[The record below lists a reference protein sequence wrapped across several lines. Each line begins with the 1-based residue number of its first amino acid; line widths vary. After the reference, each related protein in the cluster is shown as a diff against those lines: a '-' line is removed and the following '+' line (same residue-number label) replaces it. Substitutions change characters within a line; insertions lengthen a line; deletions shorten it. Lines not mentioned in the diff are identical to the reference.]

1 MFVIE
6 LNCEFRYYLFN
17 RNLTLFKKA
26 VDYLLTNERHAY
38 ILKKLEKKQ
47 TVKIQELVDETAAS
61 ESTIRRDLTELE
73 SQQKLERVFGGAI
86 LTRSNLIEQSVTD
99 KSTQNLAEKIHVAQA
114 AAELIKG
121 GDSVYLDAGTTTFQ
135 MIPFLQNKN
144 LLVVTNGLTLVDA
157 LKDYGITTYLTG
169 GLFKSKTSAFV
180 GSQTAQA
187 MKNYRFDICFLG
199 VNGLHEQYGYT
210 TPDPEEAAIKLLA
223 SSLSRKTFVLAD
235 HSKINQV
242 SFAKIMDLEKAELII
257 DSIPA
262 ETLDIFRKKTS
273 VKVVHE

>member
-1 MFVIE
+1 MFMIE
-6 LNCEFRYYLFN
+6 LNYSFGYYTFN
-17 RNLTLFKKA
+17 RNLNLFKKA
-26 VDYLLTNERHAY
+26 GDDMLTNERHAY

-86 LTRSNLIEQSVTD
+86 LTGHNLKEQSLTE
-99 KSTQNLAEKIHVAQA
+99 KSTQNLSEKIQVAQA
-114 AAELIKG
+114 AAELVKE

-135 MIPFLQNKN
+135 MIPFLMNKD
-144 LLVVTNGLTLVDA
+144 LVVVTNGLTLVDT
-157 LKDYGITTYLTG
+157 LNEYGIKTYLTG
-169 GLFKSKTSAFV
+169 GLYKSKTSAFV

-187 MKNYRFDICFLG
+187 MRSYRFDICFLG
-199 VNGLHEQYGYT
+199 VNGLHEEYGYT
-210 TPDPEEAAIKLLA
+210 TPDPEESAIKQLA

-235 HSKINQV
+235 HSKIHQV
-242 SFAKIMDLEKAELII
+242 SFAKIMDLENAMLII
-257 DSIPA
+257 DSIPK